1 LRFIIALSTSAVAIV
16 LAFSLLQ
23 TQSPKQSTALA
34 CAVLAVTLAALTGWY
49 RSTPGILLWDGQH
62 WHWSEFVDQSQCVL
76 SLKMDLQRVLLVSLR
91 CEGRPVVWF
100 WLDACA
106 DIHQWNALR
115 RAIVSSQGVSMDE
128 VASTSQEH
136 GEVA

>member
-1 LRFIIALSTSAVAIV
+1 LRFIIALSTSAAVNV
-16 LAFSLLQ
+16 LAFSLVQ
-23 TQSPKQSTALA
+23 TQSLLQAIALA
-34 CAVLAVTLAALTGWY
+34 CTVLIATFVALTGWY

-62 WHWSEFVDQSQCVL
+62 WHWSGFVDQSKCVL

-91 CEGRPVVWF
+91 CEGQPVVWL

-106 DIHQWNALR
+106 DIHHWSGLR
-115 RAIVSSQGVSMDE
+115 RAIVSSRGVSMDE
-128 VASTSQEH
+128 DALTSQEH